1 MCDLAAPRGV
11 RETRLSA
18 AQEALLLSL
27 ERQLQLKTQAETHAS
42 LVRSQRR
49 QEAPETLRDFVAGRV
64 DLSTAA
70 EGSSCNNKTSVQ
82 LDTSFVHLSTQVGT
96 CMAQWD
102 ALYAH
107 AHASQALVADMEAS
121 HVQVAAKTQALYRSF
136 EDVLQQ
142 VEALDAR
149 VAAIAAPMP
158 HFTAVDGVAH
168 ALGFGVKF
176 AAPSSG
182 GGGPS
187 HVLMERTG
195 AKTSSSMTTTD
206 SSKAVQV
213 FQHRRGIDP
222 TTSAFE
228 QALEKIDASVVYLT
242 DHLEYKDSACFVE
255 AYRTLAAGGIQC
267 LKDYAL
273 SGLDAA
279 KDAVY
284 EAVQKEVLVAQ
295 QSGVATALGGQLDET
310 SAYYVNFQLVAPAL
324 AAVAKQLERLSTQSP
339 QSSADNVR
347 VLGEVADAYAA
358 QRVQLLAPVL
368 GAWLDAVAQTSD
380 IVNVLRAS
388 CAQLLKVCE
397 AEFRLFLKLFG
408 HDPSDELFTF
418 SGVGIPLGEDDQSE
432 EDNENAFER
441 LIFQLSGLL
450 YNTVRP
456 QVLAQK
462 DLEVLCEVIQVLRSE
477 VIEASITPRAAL
489 VGYAEPVM
497 HRMIQDAQERLILCM
512 QKYIRDEIEGYAPS
526 AADLDYPAKL
536 VAAEQSGASLYAT
549 WYPSLE
555 HTLMC
560 LSKGYHF
567 VKMEI
572 FEELAQDAIQI
583 CTASL
588 KMASADITATQ
599 GGLHGSLFLVKHLL
613 TLREQITPFEIQ
625 FAQTSKAL
633 DFTSSADAMNE
644 LLVDASTLFR
654 FSGPNG
660 IVGLFTR
667 GIPHIQETTADVKKD
682 LEQELKRSCTAFI
695 EIVLQQLAQ
704 PLLALMKQIAHV
716 QQTQKATALD
726 FRQCAFTAPTEVSN
740 VLASVSHQLRE
751 TLPNILQTIH
761 LYLRNAS
768 TETILFKP
776 LQRNLLDAVEN
787 LNSLMEQTYTRD
799 ELQPCEEVFVI
810 VLQQLRAL

>member
-1 MCDLAAPRGV
+1 MVPSGV
-11 RETRLSA
+11 RETPLSA
-18 AQEALLLSL
+18 TQDALLHSL
-27 ERQLQLKTQAETHAS
+27 ERRLQLQTHAETHAALATS
-42 LVRSQRR
+42 ETPS
-49 QEAPETLRDFVAGRV
+49 TLREF
-64 DLSTAA
+64 TAQRLKA
-70 EGSSCNNKTSVQ
+70 SGSNNTSSVQ
-82 LDTSFVHLSTQVGT
+82 VDTPFVHLSTQMAT
-96 CMAQWD
+96 CFAQWN
-102 ALYAH
+102 ALYVH
-107 AHASQALVADMEAS
+107 AHSTQALVADMEAS
-121 HVQVAAKTQALYRSF
+121 HAQVAAKTQALYRSF

-142 VEALDAR
+142 VAALDAR
-149 VAAIAAPMP
+149 VAAVAAPMP
-158 HFTAVDGVAH
+158 HFTAIDGAAH
-168 ALGFGVKF
+168 ALGFGVQF
-176 AAPSSG
+176 APPSSG
-182 GGGPS
+182 
-187 HVLMERTG
+187 HVLMERTN
-195 AKTSSSMTTTD
+195 ARATIN
-206 SSKAVQV
+206 KAVQV
-213 FQHRRGIDP
+213 FQHRRGVDP
-222 TTSAFE
+222 TAQSFE
-228 QALEKIDASVVYLT
+228 QALETIDASVAYLT
-242 DHLEYKDSACFVE
+242 QHVDYKDAACFID

-273 SGLDAA
+273 SGLEAA

-284 EAVQKEVLVAQ
+284 EALQKEAAQ
-295 QSGVATALGGQLDET
+295 QSVMTSSVGQLDEA

-324 AAVAKQLERLSTQSP
+324 AAVAKQLERLTAQPP
-339 QSSADNVR
+339 QDSAENLR
-347 VLGEVADAYAA
+347 VLGEVAEAYAT

-368 GAWLDAVAQTSD
+368 GAWLDAVSQTSD
-380 IVNVLRAS
+380 IVNVLRAT

-408 HDPSDELFTF
+408 HDPSDELFSL
-418 SGVGIPLGEDDQSE
+418 SGLEVGLGEDEQSDD
-432 EDNENAFER
+432 DNENAYER

-456 QVLAQK
+456 QLLAQK

-477 VIEASITPRAAL
+477 VIEAAITPRAAL

-512 QKYIRDEIEGYAPS
+512 QKYIRDEIEGFVPTP
-526 AADLDYPAKL
+526 ADLDYPAKL
-536 VAAEQSGASLYAT
+536 VAAEQAGASLYAT

-583 CTASL
+583 CTVSL

-667 GIPHIQETTADVKKD
+667 GIPQIQETTADVKKE
-682 LEQELKRSCTAFI
+682 LEQELKKSCTGFI
-695 EIVLQQLAQ
+695 EIVLQQLGQ
-704 PLLALMKQIAHV
+704 SLLALMKQIAHV

-726 FRQCAFTAPTEVSN
+726 FRQCAFTAPTEVNN
-740 VLASVSHQLRE
+740 VLSSVSHQLRG
-751 TLPNILQTIH
+751 TLPEILQTIH

-776 LQRNLLDAVEN
+776 VQRNLLDAVEN
-787 LNSLMEQTYTRD
+787 LNSLMEQTYTRE
-799 ELQPCEEVFVI
+799 ELEPCEEVFAV
-810 VLQQLRAL
+810 VFQQLRAL

>member
-1 MCDLAAPRGV
+1 M
-11 RETRLSA
+11 RLCWG
-18 AQEALLLSL
+18 LSL
-27 ERQLQLKTQAETHAS
+27 WG
-42 LVRSQRR
+42 V
-49 QEAPETLRDFVAGRV
+49 
-64 DLSTAA
+64 
-70 EGSSCNNKTSVQ
+70 VQ
-82 LDTSFVHLSTQVGT
+82 
-96 CMAQWD
+96 
-102 ALYAH
+102 
-107 AHASQALVADMEAS
+107 
-121 HVQVAAKTQALYRSF
+121 
-136 EDVLQQ
+136 
-142 VEALDAR
+142 
-149 VAAIAAPMP
+149 
-158 HFTAVDGVAH
+158 
-168 ALGFGVKF
+168 
-176 AAPSSG
+176 
-182 GGGPS
+182 
-187 HVLMERTG
+187 
-195 AKTSSSMTTTD
+195 
-206 SSKAVQV
+206 
-213 FQHRRGIDP
+213 
-222 TTSAFE
+222 
-228 QALEKIDASVVYLT
+228 
-242 DHLEYKDSACFVE
+242 LEYKDSACYIE

-267 LKDYAL
+267 LRDYAL

-279 KDAVY
+279 KDAVV
-284 EAVQKEVLVAQ
+284 EAVQKEAVAAQ
-295 QSGVATALGGQLDET
+295 QSGVATSVVSHLDET

-324 AAVAKQLERLSTQSP
+324 AAVAKQLERLSAQSP
-339 QSSADNVR
+339 QDNAENRR

-358 QRVQLLAPVL
+358 QRVQLLSPVL
-368 GAWLDAVAQTSD
+368 GAWFDAVSQTSD

-388 CAQLLKVCE
+388 CAQLLKICE

-408 HDPSDELFTF
+408 HDPSDELFIIS
-418 SGVGIPLGEDDQSE
+418 SGGIALGEDDQNE
-432 EDNENAFER
+432 DDNENAFER

-456 QVLAQK
+456 QFLAQK
-462 DLEVLCEVIQVLRSE
+462 DLEVLCEVIQVLRGE

-489 VGYAEPVM
+489 VGNAEPVM

-512 QKYIRDEIEGYAPS
+512 QKYIRDEIEGYVPTP
-526 AADLDYPAKL
+526 ADLDYPAKL
-536 VAAEQSGASLYAT
+536 VAAEETGASLYAT

-588 KMASADITATQ
+588 KMASADIMATQ

-644 LLVDASTLFR
+644 LLADASTIFR
-654 FSGPNG
+654 FSGSNG

-667 GIPHIQETTADVKKD
+667 GIPQIQETTADVKKD
-682 LEQELKRSCTAFI
+682 LEQELKKSCTAFI

-704 PLLALMKQIAHV
+704 PLLSLMKQIAHV

-726 FRQCAFTAPTEVSN
+726 FRQCSFVAPADVNN
-740 VLASVSHQLRE
+740 VLASVSNQLRE
-751 TLPNILQTIH
+751 VLPEILLTIH

-776 LQRNLLDAVEN
+776 VQV
-787 LNSLMEQTYTRD
+787 
-799 ELQPCEEVFVI
+799 
-810 VLQQLRAL
+810 

>member
-64 DLSTAA
+64 DTAAA

-107 AHASQALVADMEAS
+107 AHASQALVADMETS

-182 GGGPS
+182 GGPS
-187 HVLMERTG
+187 HVLMERAG

-228 QALEKIDASVVYLT
+228 QALEKIDASVAYLT
-242 DHLEYKDSACFVE
+242 DHLEFKDSACFVE
-255 AYRTLAAGGIQC
+255 TYRTLAAGGIQC

-284 EAVQKEVLVAQ
+284 EAVQKEAQ
-295 QSGVATALGGQLDET
+295 QSGVATALGAQLDET

-339 QSSADNVR
+339 QSSAENVR

-418 SGVGIPLGEDDQSE
+418 SGGGLTLGEDDQSE

-776 LQRNLLDAVEN
+776 VQRNLLDAVEN
-787 LNSLMEQTYTRD
+787 LNSLMEQTYTRE

>member
-1 MCDLAAPRGV
+1 MAPSASPRGV
-11 RETRLSA
+11 RETRLTAS
-18 AQEALLLSL
+18 QDALLHSL
-27 ERQLQLKTQAETHAS
+27 ERQVQLKTHAEAHAS
-42 LVRSQRR
+42 LLRSQRR
-49 QEAPETLRDFVAGRV
+49 PEALETLQEFMAQRRRGVKDRNN
-64 DLSTAA
+64 
-70 EGSSCNNKTSVQ
+70 SSPVQ
-82 LDTSFVHLSTQVGT
+82 LDTSFVHLSTQMDT
-96 CMAQWD
+96 CMSKWD
-102 ALYAH
+102 ALYVH
-107 AHASQALVADMEAS
+107 AHTSHSLVAEMEAS

-158 HFTAVDGVAH
+158 HFTAIDGVALS
-168 ALGFGVKF
+168 LGFGVKF
-176 AAPSSG
+176 SAPSSG
-182 GGGPS
+182 SGG
-187 HVLMERTG
+187 HVLMERAG
-195 AKTSSSMTTTD
+195 SKAPPSLD

-222 TTSAFE
+222 TTSSFE
-228 QALEKIDASVVYLT
+228 QALEKIDASVAYLT
-242 DHLEYKDSACFVE
+242 QHLEYKDSACFIE
-255 AYRTLAAGGIQC
+255 AYKTLAAGGIQC

-273 SGLDAA
+273 SGLEAA

-284 EAVQKEVLVAQ
+284 EAVQKETLAAQ
-295 QSGVATALGGQLDET
+295 QSGVATPLVGQLDET

-324 AAVAKQLERLSTQSP
+324 ASTAKQLERLKAQP
-339 QSSADNVR
+339 QQENAGNLR
-347 VLGEVADAYAA
+347 VLGEVVDAYAT
-358 QRVQLLAPVL
+358 QRVQLLSPVL
-368 GAWLDAVAQTSD
+368 GAWLDAVSQTSD
-380 IVNVLRAS
+380 IVNVLRAT

-418 SGVGIPLGEDDQSE
+418 SGVDLSLGEDDQD
-432 EDNENAFER
+432 EDENENAFER
-441 LIFQLSGLL
+441 LVFQLSGLL

-456 QVLAQK
+456 QFLAQK

-477 VIEASITPRAAL
+477 VIEAAITPRAAL
-489 VGYAEPVM
+489 VGYAKPVM

-512 QKYIRDEIEGYAPS
+512 QKYIRDEIEGFVPTPG
-526 AADLDYPAKL
+526 DLDYPAKL
-536 VAAEQSGASLYAT
+536 VAAEQAGASLYAT

-588 KMASADITATQ
+588 KIASADITATQ

-654 FSGPNG
+654 LSGPSG
-660 IVGLFTR
+660 LVGLFAR
-667 GIPHIQETTADVKKD
+667 GIPQIQETTADVKKE

-726 FRQCAFTAPTEVSN
+726 FRQCAFTVPAEVNN
-740 VLASVSHQLRE
+740 VLASVSRQLRE
-751 TLPNILQTIH
+751 TLPETLQTIH

-776 LQRNLLDAVEN
+776 VQRNLLDAVEN
-787 LNSLMEQTYTRD
+787 LNSLMEQTYTRE
-799 ELQPCEEVFVI
+799 ELQPCEEIFVI
-810 VLQQLRAL
+810 VLQQLHAL

>member
-1 MCDLAAPRGV
+1 MAATATAWMPPRGV

-27 ERQLQLKTQAETHAS
+27 ERQLQLRTQAESHAS

-49 QEAPETLRDFVAGRV
+49 AEAPETLRDF
-64 DLSTAA
+64 AA
-70 EGSSCNNKTSVQ
+70 RRLGCRRRSNPNTGSHTGSNTSASVQ
-82 LDTSFVHLSTQVGT
+82 LDASFARLSVQVDA
-96 CMAQWD
+96 CALQWD
-102 ALYAH
+102 ALFAH
-107 AHASQALVADMEAS
+107 AHASQALVAEMEAS

-136 EDVLQQ
+136 EAVLQQ

-176 AAPSSG
+176 AAPSG
-182 GGGPS
+182 GGGGS
-187 HVLMERTG
+187 GHVLMERAG
-195 AKTSSSMTTTD
+195 ARASAATTTTTTSAAD

-222 TTSAFE
+222 TTPAFE
-228 QALEKIDASVVYLT
+228 QALDKIDASVAYLS
-242 DHLEYKDSACFVE
+242 DHLEYKDAACFIE

-273 SGLDAA
+273 SALDAA

-284 EAVQKEVLVAQ
+284 EAVQKEAEAAQ
-295 QSGVATALGGQLDET
+295 QSGVATSLVGQLDET
-310 SAYYVNFQLVAPAL
+310 SAFYVNFQLVAPPL
-324 AAVAKQLERLSTQSP
+324 AAVAKQLERLNAQAP
-339 QSSADNVR
+339 QDSAENLR
-347 VLGEVADAYAA
+347 VLGEVADAYAT
-358 QRVQLLAPVL
+358 QRVQLLSPVL
-368 GAWLDAVAQTSD
+368 GAWLDAVSQTSD

-397 AEFRLFLKLFG
+397 AEFRLFLKVFG

-418 SGVGIPLGEDDQSE
+418 SGGDMTLGEDDQSE
-432 EDNENAFER
+432 DDNENAFER

-456 QVLAQK
+456 QFLAQK

-512 QKYIRDEIEGYAPS
+512 QKYIRDEIEGYVPT

-536 VAAEQSGASLYAT
+536 IAAEQTGASLYAT

-588 KMASADITATQ
+588 KMASADIAATQ

-633 DFTSSADAMNE
+633 DFTSSADAMSE

-667 GIPHIQETTADVKKD
+667 GIPHIQETTADVKK
-682 LEQELKRSCTAFI
+682 ELD
-695 EIVLQQLAQ
+695 Q
-704 PLLALMKQIAHV
+704 
-716 QQTQKATALD
+716 
-726 FRQCAFTAPTEVSN
+726 
-740 VLASVSHQLRE
+740 
-751 TLPNILQTIH
+751 
-761 LYLRNAS
+761 
-768 TETILFKP
+768 
-776 LQRNLLDAVEN
+776 
-787 LNSLMEQTYTRD
+787 
-799 ELQPCEEVFVI
+799 
-810 VLQQLRAL
+810 

>member
-1 MCDLAAPRGV
+1 MTLSASPRGV
-11 RETRLSA
+11 RETPLTAS
-18 AQEALLLSL
+18 QDALLHAL
-27 ERQLQLKTQAETHAS
+27 ERQVELKAQAETHAS
-42 LVRSQRR
+42 LLRSQRR
-49 QEAPETLRDFVAGRV
+49 PEAPETLREFVTQRQSHV
-64 DLSTAA
+64 NLV
-70 EGSSCNNKTSVQ
+70 SSRNNKATVQ
-82 LDTSFVHLSTQVGT
+82 LDTSFMHLSTQMDT

-102 ALYAH
+102 ALYSH
-107 AHASQALVADMEAS
+107 AHASQALVAEMEAS

-158 HFTAVDGVAH
+158 HFTAIDGVAH

-182 GGGPS
+182 SGSSG
-187 HVLMERTG
+187 HVLMERAG
-195 AKTSSSMTTTD
+195 GRARSSSLTMD

-222 TTSAFE
+222 TTQSFE
-228 QALEKIDASVVYLT
+228 QALEKIDASVAYLT
-242 DHLEYKDSACFVE
+242 QHLEYKDSACFIE
-255 AYRTLAAGGIQC
+255 AYKTLAAGGIQC

-284 EAVQKEVLVAQ
+284 EAIQKEAMAAQ
-295 QSGVATALGGQLDET
+295 QSGVATSVVGHLDET

-324 AAVAKQLERLSTQSP
+324 AAVAKQLERLNAQLP
-339 QSSADNVR
+339 QDSAENLR
-347 VLGEVADAYAA
+347 VLGEVADAYAT
-358 QRVQLLAPVL
+358 QRVQLLSPVL
-368 GAWLDAVAQTSD
+368 GAWLDAVSQTSD

-418 SGVGIPLGEDDQSE
+418 SGVDMSLGEDGQGED
-432 EDNENAFER
+432 DNENAFER

-456 QVLAQK
+456 QFLAQK

-477 VIEASITPRAAL
+477 VIEAAITPRASL

-512 QKYIRDEIEGYAPS
+512 QKYIRDEIEGFVPTP
-526 AADLDYPAKL
+526 ADLDYPAKL
-536 VAAEQSGASLYAT
+536 VAAEQAGASLYAT

-583 CTASL
+583 CTVSL
-588 KMASADITATQ
+588 KMASADIAATQ

-667 GIPHIQETTADVKKD
+667 GIPQIQETTADVKKE
-682 LEQELKRSCTAFI
+682 LEQELKKSCTAFI

-726 FRQCAFTAPTEVSN
+726 FRQCAFTAPAEVNS
-740 VLASVSHQLRE
+740 VLVSVSHQLRE
-751 TLPNILQTIH
+751 MLPEIQQTIR

-776 LQRNLLDAVEN
+776 VQRNLLDAVEN
-787 LNSLMEQTYTRD
+787 LNSLMQQTYTHE
-799 ELQPCEEVFVI
+799 ELQPCEEVVAT
-810 VLQQLRAL
+810 VLQQLCAL